1 MYVLIVSQL
10 LPECFANK
18 KLYLHNLFLSEIPSS
33 TTSETNKLS
42 LRFKVTIRVL
52 ATFTIVVQ

>member
-18 KLYLHNLFLSEIPSS
+18 KLYLHNLFISEIPRS
-33 TTSETNKLS
+33 TTSETSKL
-42 LRFKVTIRVL
+42 LRFKVTAGVL
-52 ATFTIVVQ
+52 AIFTIVVQ